1 MVPALYQIRG
11 LFNRRTCL
19 ARAVNGRFVP
29 RLCENAALG
38 TTHIK
43 MRMRT
48 IKSEI
53 RRLKG
58 IGKKLAEAPDRQ
70 LSLTDPD
77 ARCMATRSRS
87 SPIVAYNVQTAV
99 DAKHHLVVAHE
110 VTNVGNDRMPSHRG
124 PRRRA
129 RR

>member
-1 MVPALYQIRG
+1 MSIGRYLEE
-11 LFNRRTCL
+11 LD
-19 ARAVNGRFVP
+19 RADRMPSLVSEER
-29 RLCENAALG
+29 

-43 MRMRT
+43 IKMKMHT
-48 IKSEI
+48 IKAEI

-87 SPIVAYNVQTAV
+87 SPIVAYNNVRTAV
-99 DAKHHLVVAHE
+99 DAKHHLIVAHE
-110 VTNVGNDRMPSHRG
+110 VTNVGNGAAPSHQW
-124 PRRRA
+124 PRRRV
-129 RR
+129 RRWVRGN